1 MLTAG
6 IDLAAQPSRTG
17 AVVVDWAA
25 HPPAIVDATVKVTD
39 EQILALCSKV
49 AARQGRV
56 GIDCPLGWPR
66 PFVAYLAAHAA
77 NQPLPVTGTDTQALR
92 MRTTDLAVQRRL
104 GRAPLSVST
113 NMLGVT
119 ALRAARILSA
129 LRDVGMP
136 VDRAGAGLVCEV
148 YPAASRVAW
157 GLPAKVRD
165 LDGLLQQLPLAVPPA
180 HQAQLASEHVFD
192 ALIAALTAR
201 AVAQGATD
209 QIPTEDQDLAA
220 EEGWIH
226 LPSRGGALTGLA
238 GR

>member
-1 MLTAG
+1 
-6 IDLAAQPSRTG
+6 
-17 AVVVDWAA
+17 
-25 HPPAIVDATVKVTD
+25 
-39 EQILALCSKV
+39 
-49 AARQGRV
+49 
-56 GIDCPLGWPR
+56 
-66 PFVAYLAAHAA
+66 
-77 NQPLPVTGTDTQALR
+77 
-92 MRTTDLAVQRRL
+92 
-104 GRAPLSVST
+104 
-113 NMLGVT
+113 
-119 ALRAARILSA
+119 
-129 LRDVGMP
+129 MP

-201 AVAQGATD
+201 AVAQCATD